1 VSPVIELPF
10 GCTILRMVERREY
23 EPVTFEAA
31 KPSLEEEVHQRKV
44 MEKYREWMEDLRK
57 RTFIERRGYFALT
70 TSLAAP
76 RRAPGMLT
84 SDAAAE
90 EPPATP

>member
-1 VSPVIELPF
+1 MLK
-10 GCTILRMVERREY
+10 LVERKTY

-31 KPSLEEEVHQRKV
+31 RPELEQEVHQRKV

-57 RTFIERRGYFALT
+57 RTYIERRGYFAQAAT
-70 TSLAAP
+70 FAAP
-76 RRAPGMLT
+76 RREPGTLASGAAT
-84 SDAAAE
+84 ASDAATDPE